1 MKVLITGHKGFIGRH
16 VFADWRRELGYAH
29 VRGIDHPD
37 CVSSFKGGD
46 FDLVIHLAAWADI
59 RESIASP
66 DAYYINNVVKAKP
79 LLIGVEKQILDYYM
93 HHQVLLMVIIGR
105 THML

>member
-1 MKVLITGHKGFIGRH
+1 MFLLIGE
-16 VFADWRRELGYAH
+16 AELGYAL

-59 RESIASP
+59 RENIASP
-66 DAYYINNVVKAKP
+66 DAY
-79 LLIGVEKQILDYYM
+79 L
-93 HHQVLLMVIIGR
+93 H
-105 THML
+105 